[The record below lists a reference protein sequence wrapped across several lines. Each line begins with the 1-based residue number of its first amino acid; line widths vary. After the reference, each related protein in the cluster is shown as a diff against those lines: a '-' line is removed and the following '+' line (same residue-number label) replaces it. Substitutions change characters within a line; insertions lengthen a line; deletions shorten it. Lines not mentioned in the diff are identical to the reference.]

1 MKALENKWQGSI
13 EFIAS
18 KQWLFLFLIPIFYV
32 AMPTPTQHTEPFLL
46 QAFSNLLPAQIQQQL
61 APSEPEI
68 AKGLRSSALALL
80 LWTGFR
86 LINRSNQLSIED

>member
-1 MKALENKWQGSI
+1 MKALENKWRDSI

-18 KQWLFLFLIPIFYV
+18 KQWLFLFLIPIFYIS
-32 AMPTPTQHTEPFLL
+32 MRTPTPITEPLLL
-46 QAFSNLLPAQIQQQL
+46 QAFANLLPAQVQQQL

-86 LINRSNQLSIED
+86 LINRSNELSTEG